1 MARTGPSRQGRT
13 QATAT
18 PAATGSPGRGRW
30 ADGKVPGI
38 HNAWFQNHLLP
49 AVVLLLGAGL
59 VRAVRPLGR
68 GRAGA
73 GGSTRRSGSRSSPA
87 SVASE
92 SLKRSRAVS
101 EAVEWVVVALTYFI
115 AAILALDRLGIPLTT
130 LVAPA
135 TVIGIGLGFGAQQMV
150 GDLLAGFFLFAEHQ
164 FAFGDVI
171 RLSVPGQTTGI
182 TGTVEEL
189 TLRVTKVRTAQG
201 ELVVVPN
208 SALRQVTN
216 LSKDWSR
223 AVIDIP
229 VSVTE
234 DLERGD
240 RPAEGGVR
248 GHGRPTR
255 RGADL
260 LLGDPVV
267 AGVETIDVGYVQL
280 RLIARTLPG
289 RQFEV
294 AREIRLRAATALR
307 SAGVSS
313 PVDGR
318 RGHPMSDRERGP
330 VGGGHVDRVEPTSR
344 RGTGPYGRGA
354 SVDAGARTVPWSA
367 SCPCRCHRRVP
378 DPPLHVVDGGGLPR
392 IRHPALLQP
401 AADRRP
407 TPPSRPPTVANGYFV
422 PGLLPATTT
431 TTTTLRPPLV
441 PRTTTTTSSTTT
453 TLGST
458 TTTTTTG
465 AGIPTTTTTTAVRP
479 TTTTRIRRPGP
490 RPGGAP
496 RSTTTSTTTDAVAPP
511 TAAVT
516 TAPAPW
522 PSRRPGRPVRPSTSG
537 RHLGA
542 EGGDLVAQLLDRAG
556 REPDLDLAHAGRR

>member
-1 MARTGPSRQGRT
+1 VRFAHWVGARRRN
-13 QATAT
+13 
-18 PAATGSPGRGRW
+18 W
-30 ADGKVPGI
+30 IDGQIRVQI
-38 HNAWFQNHLLP
+38 E
-49 AVVLLLGAGL
+49 
-59 VRAVRPLGR
+59 
-68 GRAGA
+68 
-73 GGSTRRSGSRSSPA
+73 SG

-101 EAVEWVVVALTYFI
+101 EAVEWVVVALTGFV

-171 RLSVPGQTTGI
+171 RLSVPGQPTGI

-234 DLERGD
+234 DLEHVTSLLKD
-240 RPAEGGVR
+240 MFTEMAAEPHWR
-248 GHGRPTR
+248 
-255 RGADL
+255 AL

-294 AREIRLRAATALR
+294 GREIRLRAATVLR
-307 SAGVSS
+307 SAGITS
-313 PVDGR
+313 PSIG
-318 RGHPMSDRERGP
+318 
-330 VGGGHVDRVEPTSR
+330 
-344 RGTGPYGRGA
+344 
-354 SVDAGARTVPWSA
+354 
-367 SCPCRCHRRVP
+367 
-378 DPPLHVVDGGGLPR
+378 DGGP
-392 IRHPALLQP
+392 
-401 AADRRP
+401 
-407 TPPSRPPTVANGYFV
+407 
-422 PGLLPATTT
+422 
-431 TTTTLRPPLV
+431 
-441 PRTTTTTSSTTT
+441 
-453 TLGST
+453 
-458 TTTTTTG
+458 
-465 AGIPTTTTTTAVRP
+465 
-479 TTTTRIRRPGP
+479 
-490 RPGGAP
+490 
-496 RSTTTSTTTDAVAPP
+496 
-511 TAAVT
+511 
-516 TAPAPW
+516 
-522 PSRRPGRPVRPSTSG
+522 
-537 RHLGA
+537 
-542 EGGDLVAQLLDRAG
+542 
-556 REPDLDLAHAGRR
+556 

>member
-1 MARTGPSRQGRT
+1 
-13 QATAT
+13 
-18 PAATGSPGRGRW
+18 
-30 ADGKVPGI
+30 
-38 HNAWFQNHLLP
+38 
-49 AVVLLLGAGL
+49 VLLLGAGL
-59 VRAVRPLGR
+59 FVRFAHWLG
-68 GRAGA
+68 A
-73 GGSTRRSGSRSSPA
+73 RRRRWVDEQIRIQIESGL
-87 SVASE
+87 VASE

-101 EAVEWVVVALTYFI
+101 EAVEWVVVALTGFI

-164 FAFGDVI
+164 FGFGDVI
-171 RLSVPGQTTGI
+171 RLSVPGQPTGI

-234 DLERGD
+234 DLD
-240 RPAEGGVR
+240 RVTGLLKDMFAAMASDPAWSG
-248 GHGRPTR
+248 
-255 RGADL
+255 L

-313 PVDGR
+313 PSMGDG
-318 RGHPMSDRERGP
+318 P
-330 VGGGHVDRVEPTSR
+330 
-344 RGTGPYGRGA
+344 
-354 SVDAGARTVPWSA
+354 
-367 SCPCRCHRRVP
+367 
-378 DPPLHVVDGGGLPR
+378 
-392 IRHPALLQP
+392 
-401 AADRRP
+401 
-407 TPPSRPPTVANGYFV
+407 
-422 PGLLPATTT
+422 
-431 TTTTLRPPLV
+431 
-441 PRTTTTTSSTTT
+441 
-453 TLGST
+453 
-458 TTTTTTG
+458 
-465 AGIPTTTTTTAVRP
+465 
-479 TTTTRIRRPGP
+479 
-490 RPGGAP
+490 
-496 RSTTTSTTTDAVAPP
+496 
-511 TAAVT
+511 
-516 TAPAPW
+516 
-522 PSRRPGRPVRPSTSG
+522 
-537 RHLGA
+537 
-542 EGGDLVAQLLDRAG
+542 
-556 REPDLDLAHAGRR
+556 